1 VTRERRTADHVARVV
16 QRWIDRPQ
24 TDTDA
29 LIDAVHRLVR
39 EAELRMRQRC
49 EHIASAAGKAAD
61 GHDVAL
67 EIRRATRRRR

>member
-16 QRWIDRPQ
+16 KRWVDRP
-24 TDTDA
+24 DPDGSA

-39 EAELRMRQRC
+39 EAEARMRQRC
-49 EHIASAAGKAAD
+49 EHIASSAGADAD

-67 EIRRATRRRR
+67 RIRAKTRARR